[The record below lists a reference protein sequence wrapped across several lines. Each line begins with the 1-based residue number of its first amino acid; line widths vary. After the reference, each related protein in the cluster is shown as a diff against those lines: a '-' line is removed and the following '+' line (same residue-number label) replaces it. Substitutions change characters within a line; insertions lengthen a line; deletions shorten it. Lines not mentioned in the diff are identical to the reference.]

1 MRTSISGSS
10 SARRGIAA
18 AMVAAALLATAACG
32 DSGNEPAVA
41 ADGDEPTSGDK
52 PTSETQPA
60 GEMRD
65 VTVALPVP
73 LGLFWSPY
81 IIAAEKFY
89 PEMGINVD
97 LPSVDGSASV
107 AQQIATGNAFAG
119 SVSVRETYA
128 ARAAG
133 GEVMAIAAFGRG
145 LINRVSVPD
154 DSPIQSLAD
163 LKGKAIGVPSASDG
177 SVALVKQL
185 MEEAGI
191 SEDEYEIPAVG
202 AGGPAVAAAF
212 DSGRI
217 AAYAHGLSDIPA
229 LKVNAGM
236 TLRSLMPEKYQ
247 ALPAE
252 GFVVSEESM
261 ADPEDREVAIN
272 LVRGYF
278 LGAWFLQEHPEEAKE
293 IVCGVIPSDCTDD
306 EYVNATLEL
315 VSEKFAPEKDGK
327 AGAFDYENIQIL
339 LDMTLGEALTVPVEE
354 AFNGKF
360 LESINDGLLEQAGA

>member
-1 MRTSISGSS
+1 MRTSVSGFRF
-10 SARRGIAA
+10 AGRGIAA
-18 AMVAAALLATAACG
+18 AIVAGALLVTAACG
-32 DSGNEPAVA
+32 DSGNRA
-41 ADGDEPTSGDK
+41 ATAASDDQPT
-52 PTSETQPA
+52 

-89 PEMGINVD
+89 PELGINVD
-97 LPSVDGSASV
+97 LPSVDGSAGV

-133 GEVMAIAAFGRG
+133 GDVMAIAAFGRG
-145 LINRVSVPD
+145 LINNISVPE
-154 DSPIQSLAD
+154 DSPIQSLED
-163 LKGKAIGVPSASDG
+163 LAGKAIGVPSASDG

-202 AGGPAVAAAF
+202 AGGPAVAAALE
-212 DSGRI
+212 SGRI

-236 TLRSLMPEKYQ
+236 TLRSLMPPKYQ
-247 ALPAE
+247 ELPAE
-252 GFVVSEESM
+252 GFVVSEETM
-261 ADPEDREVAIN
+261 EDPEDRQVAIN

-278 LGAWFLQEHPEEAKE
+278 LGSWFLQSHPEEAKE
-293 IVCGVIPSDCTDD
+293 IVCSVIPSDCTDD
-306 EYVNATLEL
+306 AYVAATLEL
-315 VSEKFAPEKDGK
+315 VADRFAPEKDGK
-327 AGAFDYENIQIL
+327 AGAFDYENIEVL
-339 LDMTLGEALTVPVEE
+339 LNMTLGEELTVPIEQ
-354 AFNGKF
+354 AFNDEF
-360 LESINDGLLEQAGA
+360 LDPINDGLLDQAGN